1 MTKNK
6 YFIHEKETAEILKA
20 MRRISD
26 GDYSVRLDSI
36 SPLSAEF
43 NAMALKLES
52 DRNEQSALISNTV
65 HDLKSPITAAAGFI
79 DGILD
84 GTIPEEKRDHCLKI
98 VSIELKRMSRL
109 ASCLSELSKIESGIR
124 KFNFA
129 PFDVAESARTVLISL
144 EQRIN
149 EKKLDVEFI
158 TESDKA
164 YASADPDAIHEV
176 IYNIVDNAIKFS
188 KECGLLSVS
197 IKDGGEKLLISI
209 YNEGEGIPPEDVAH
223 VFDRFFRTEKSR
235 DNDKTGSGLGMHI
248 AKTVIDAHGES
259 IYAESEYGQNCR
271 FCFTLSKAYP
281 RKEAFADAKA
291 MVDQ

>member
-149 EKKLDVEFI
+149 DKKLDIEFLSE
-158 TESDKA
+158 TDKM
-164 YASADPDAIHEV
+164 YAEADADAIHEV
-176 IYNIVDNAIKFS
+176 MYNIIENAIKFS
-188 KECGLLSVS
+188 KDGGLLSVS
-197 IKDGGEKLLISI
+197 IKSNDQKLLISI
-209 YNEGEGIPPEDVAH
+209 YNEGDGISPEDIPH
-223 VFDRFFRTEKSR
+223 VFDRFFRTENSQRTDKS
-235 DNDKTGSGLGMHI
+235 GSGLGMHI
-248 AKTVIDAHGES
+248 AKTVINAHGEQ
-259 IYAESEYGQNCR
+259 IQAESEYGKNCC
-271 FCFTLSKAYP
+271 FSFTLKKS
-281 RKEAFADAKA
+281 F
-291 MVDQ
+291 

>member
-1 MTKNK
+1 MT
-6 YFIHEKETAEILKA
+6 ELKEAI
-20 MRRISD
+20 RRITD
-26 GDYSVRLDSI
+26 GDYSVRLDGT
-36 SPLSAEF
+36 SPLSDDF
-43 NAMALKLES
+43 NAMASKLEAERRS
-52 DRNEQSALISNTV
+52 QLELISNTA
-65 HDLKSPITAAAGFI
+65 HDLKSPMTAAAGFI

-84 GTIPEEKRDHCLKI
+84 GTVPEEKWAYCLGI
-98 VSIELKRMSRL
+98 VSLEIKRMSRL
-109 ASCLSELSKIESGIR
+109 ASTMSELSKIESGAR
-124 KFNFA
+124 KFNFSA
-129 PFDVAESARTVLISL
+129 FDVAESARTVLISL